1 MSAVCALDP
10 NTAAEFPPC
19 VGNSEHH
26 RTRCSAGLYPPFG
39 GITSG
44 YCERLS
50 VLWRPTYGKR
60 TGEGRTDSMSSFTP
74 EQLESQGHHEERRKD
89 YSCAR
94 WRVWFR
100 SFRSRVGRRFRCRRV
115 CRGKSPQCRTLRSPG
130 VLLQDRRFGSRRL
143 MGGCIPNG
151 GELLFGVTI
160 RPNVALAERQSQ

>member
-44 YCERLS
+44 DCERLS
-50 VLWRPTYGKR
+50 ALWRLTYGKR

-74 EQLESQGHHEERRKD
+74 EQLESQGHHEERRND

-100 SFRSRVGRRFRCRRV
+100 GFRSRV
-115 CRGKSPQCRTLRSPG
+115 KSPQCRTLRSHG